1 MAAFPSSVKTFTT
14 KENVVHVVDADHP
27 NTSEAEITAIESIL
41 GTMPHQSLA
50 RATTYVSVAAR
61 LEDIEADYR
70 RLDQPEPHAGLTGL
84 AGDDHTQYM
93 RTDGTR
99 AFSAMTNIAAVP
111 GASAIGDTPTEG
123 TAMRLARSDHKHG
136 VTAAAPVASAVA
148 DTQAAGTAAT
158 YSRSDHRHARE
169 AFGAVSDGTAY
180 GGAAADGTAVTV
192 ARSDHYHGT
201 PNLATGV
208 GGTPVNQDY
217 GDAAAPGTGTVAA
230 RSDHRHGMPALA
242 STAPVTQVL
251 GDAAAVGIGTTPARA
266 DHRHGMPA
274 LATTVTDERTWGIAP
289 AVGTSPIPARQDHTH
304 GSPDATLTGPSGVV
318 AMWPTNTPPVGWLI
332 CDGRTDLLIA
342 TYPVLAAILGTQYG
356 GNGTTTFGIPNL
368 KGKVVVGRD
377 AGDTDWD
384 VLGETRGTKTHTLT
398 AAEMPVHNH
407 GVTVDGNNF
416 NTAGRN
422 AGHVHGSS
430 DAGTHSHSFYPGWG
444 SGADIVMVSVGGPN
458 NYRIS
463 DADDPAQGPYLTF
476 GRAYDSGNH
485 NHGNTGGENVD
496 HAHNANHGHS
506 ASSGNAGSGSA
517 HNNIQPSLVL
527 NYIIK
532 T

>member
-1 MAAFPSSVKTFTT
+1 VAAFPSSVKTFTT

-27 NTSEAEITAIESIL
+27 NTSEAEITAIETVL

-61 LEDIEADYR
+61 LEDIETDYR

-84 AGDDHTQYM
+84 AGDDHTQYL

-99 AFSAMTNIAAVP
+99 AFSGFTNIAAVP
-111 GASAIGDTPTEG
+111 GTTAIGDTPTEG

-136 VTAAAPVASAVA
+136 VTAAVPAASAVG
-148 DTQAAGTAAT
+148 DTQAEGTAAT
-158 YSRSDHRHARE
+158 FARSDHRHARE

-180 GGAAADGTAVTV
+180 GGAPSNGTAITV
-192 ARSDHYHGT
+192 ARSDHFHGT
-201 PNLATGV
+201 PSLATG
-208 GGTPVNQDY
+208 GAPPVNQDY
-217 GDAAAPGTGTVAA
+217 GDAAAAGSSVLASRA
-230 RSDHRHGMPALA
+230 DHRHGMPALA
-242 STAPVTQVL
+242 STAPVTQAL
-251 GDAAAVGIGTTPARA
+251 GDAAAVGIATTPARA

-289 AVGTSPIPARQDHTH
+289 AVGTSAVPARQDHTH
-304 GSPDATLTGPSGVV
+304 GSPDPTLMGPSGVV

-377 AGDTDWD
+377 AADTDWD
-384 VLGETRGTKTHTLT
+384 VLGETRGAKTHTLVT
-398 AAEMPVHNH
+398 AELPSHNH
-407 GVTVDGNNF
+407 GVTVDANNF
-416 NTAGRN
+416 NTAGRT
-422 AGHVHGSS
+422 AGHVHGTG
-430 DAGTHSHSFYPGWG
+430 DAGDHVHSMYPGW
-444 SGADIVMVSVGGPN
+444 SGYTDIAIVSVGGPN
-458 NYRIS
+458 NYRMG
-463 DADDPAQGPYLTF
+463 DADDPVQGPFLTF
-476 GRAYDSGNH
+476 GHTYPPGNH

-496 HAHNANHGHS
+496 HAHYVGH
-506 ASSGNAGSGSA
+506 AHTGSGGYTGSGSA